1 MAART
6 PDEHLTW
13 YVINYYC
20 RLMTETEWL
29 ANYHYLSE
37 ENAKYRNPPK
47 KFDDMKTSDPAA
59 LSLLADGVAV
69 FWRRVRDRI
78 LRDHA
83 DKVVLNYCP
92 KCGGLAKTPRAQQC
106 QWCFHD
112 WHPREQS
119 STNAA
124 TGPWRAQR
132 DA

>member
-13 YVINYYC
+13 YVITYYC

-29 ANYHYLSE
+29 ATYHFLAE
-37 ENAKYRNPPK
+37 ENAKHPNPPK

-59 LSLLADGVAV
+59 LSRLADGVAV

-78 LRDHA
+78 LSDHA
-83 DKVVLNYCP
+83 DQVVLNYCP
-92 KCGGLAKTPRAQQC
+92 RCGGLAKTPTAQQC

-119 STNAA
+119 VR
-124 TGPWRAQR
+124 GV
-132 DA
+132 